1 MGESGMD
8 SALKQTLKNLCYS
21 NGWSYGVFWRFD
33 RRNSMLLTM
42 EDAYY
47 EQKMGPLVDNMLLKF
62 HILGEGII
70 GQAALTGKHQWI
82 FSQPHGQG
90 SDCIRNENIFQV
102 ESELHDQF
110 SSGIK
115 TIAVVSVGRRGV
127 VQFGSTQKIFERL
140 EFLDEA
146 EKLFYDM
153 GSRHGYMPL
162 EIETCNL
169 DGLFGSLTSGGNFYY
184 ENVTTDEDGCSREPP
199 GWSCSLQNLTE
210 PSCFVHEIQNPNM
223 NLDTNYRINCLATNT
238 PCPSPWN
245 SEGSIFTN
253 TPLLSEMGLWDPSIA
268 HPKKAN
274 GLELGGN
281 ADQNLQ
287 GGSAFTSFYCTA
299 ELVDAESHTLDSF
312 GKTKQKHDSF
322 DTSAGLLDSVISQ
335 QRSTE
340 EFNLPDFTTD
350 HSRSFTMDNLSQWF
364 SPSPQQHIH
373 GAGATMTNDPSFS
386 VGVISMPSIQIV
398 GDAVFDI
405 PVIKATNSVQ
415 SSITDAF
422 ISNIEKS
429 STVHDNGK
437 DPLSDIGMDFR
448 FRKAGES
455 SEDVIMPLLHG
466 KNSAV
471 TSGISSST
479 SELDVHSITGKRK
492 GLFSE
497 LGLEE
502 LLGGVSNSSYVTK
515 SSVEDQF
522 STVKRMKTGISSSSF
537 HQYQLEGL
545 SCSVGSMNLVQS
557 SHTWDNSNN
566 TILNKEVHQKSQV
579 GVWIDDSYSV
589 NAENSAAAISKK
601 PTRKRA
607 KPGESTRPRPKD
619 RQLIQDHIKE
629 LRGIIPHSGKQLSID
644 HLLEKTIKY
653 LLFLQGVT
661 KYADKIKQAD
671 EPKLIGQKNGKL
683 QKHNTISGDA
693 TWAFEVGAQS
703 FPIVVK
709 DLNPPG
715 QMLIEMLCEDRGF
728 FLEIAEVIRGFPLN
742 ILKGVMELQ
751 EDMIWARFMV
761 ETDKQVERTGII
773 WSLLPLLQ
781 QKESSVID
789 SATQR
794 SLHMD
799 GGISLLNSY
808 QQPLLLPTLSLA
820 ETHQYLG
827 HTFKGSSS
835 TLRIHI

>member
-1 MGESGMD
+1 MGESGMG
-8 SALKQTLKNLCYS
+8 SALKQTLKNLCCS
-21 NGWSYGVFWRFD
+21 NGWSYGVFWSFD
-33 RRNSMLLTM
+33 HRNSMLLTM

-47 EQKMGPLVDNMLLKF
+47 EQQMGPLADNMLLKF

-70 GQAALTGKHQWI
+70 GQAAFTGKHQWI

-90 SDCIRNENIFQV
+90 SDSTRNENIFQD

-110 SSGIK
+110 SYGIK

-140 EFLDEA
+140 EFLAET

-153 GSRHGYMPL
+153 GSCHGQTPL
-162 EIETCNL
+162 EIETCNR
-169 DGLFGSLTSGGNFYY
+169 DGLFASLMSAGNFYN
-184 ENVTTDEDGCSREPP
+184 ENVTTEQGGCSREPP
-199 GWSCSLQNLTE
+199 GWSCSLQSFTE
-210 PSCFVHEIQNPNM
+210 SSRFVHEIQNQNM
-223 NLDTNYRINCLATNT
+223 NFDKISCISCLATNT
-238 PCPSPWN
+238 PCTSPWS
-245 SEGSIFTN
+245 SEVSILTSYE
-253 TPLLSEMGLWDPSIA
+253 TSLPSEMGVWDPSIA
-268 HPKKAN
+268 LPKTAN

-281 ADQNLQ
+281 TEQNLQ
-287 GGSAFTSFYCTA
+287 GGSPLASFYCTG

-312 GKTKQKHDSF
+312 GKRKQKQHSF
-322 DTSAGLLDSVISQ
+322 DTSAGLLDSIISL

-340 EFNLPDFTTD
+340 EFNLADFTTD
-350 HSRSFTMDNLSQWF
+350 LSSSFTMDNLSQWF
-364 SPSPQQHIH
+364 SPSPQQNIH
-373 GAGATMTNDPSFS
+373 GEGATMTSDPSCS

-398 GDAVFDI
+398 GDAVLDI
-405 PVIKATNSVQ
+405 PVIKATNSSQ
-415 SSITDAF
+415 SSVTDAF
-422 ISNIEKS
+422 ISNIDKS
-429 STVHDNGK
+429 SAVHDNGK
-437 DPLSDIGMDFR
+437 DPFSGIGMNFR
-448 FRKAGES
+448 FQKAGES

-466 KNSAV
+466 NNTAV

-479 SELDVHSITGKRK
+479 SELDVHSMTGKRK

-502 LLGGVSNSSYVTK
+502 LLGGVNNSSYVTK
-515 SSVEDQF
+515 SSVEDQI
-522 STVKRMKTGISSSSF
+522 STIKRRKTGVSSSNF
-537 HQYQLEGL
+537 HQDQLEGL
-545 SCSVGSMNLVQS
+545 SYSGGSMNLVQH

-566 TILNKEVHQKSQV
+566 TIFNKEVHQKSQV
-579 GVWIDDSYSV
+579 GLWIDDSYSV
-589 NAENSAAAISKK
+589 NAENPVAATSKK

-683 QKHNTISGDA
+683 EKHNTISGDA

-761 ETDKQVERTGII
+761 EADKQVERTGII

-781 QKESSVID
+781 QKESSGID
-789 SATQR
+789 SATQP
-794 SLHMD
+794 SVDMD

-808 QQPLLLPTLSLA
+808 QQPLLLPTVSLA
-820 ETHQYLG
+820 D
-827 HTFKGSSS
+827 
-835 TLRIHI
+835 TLQ

>member
-1 MGESGMD
+1 MGESGMC

-33 RRNSMLLTM
+33 HRNSMLLTM

-90 SDCIRNENIFQV
+90 SDSTQNENIFQD

-115 TIAVVSVGRRGV
+115 TVAVVSVGRRGV

-140 EFLDEA
+140 EFLAEA

-153 GSRHGYMPL
+153 GSCHAHMPL
-162 EIETCNL
+162 ESNTCNL
-169 DGLFGSLTSGGNFYY
+169 DGLFASLTSGGNFYH
-184 ENVTTDEDGCSREPP
+184 ENMTTEQGGCSRESP

-210 PSCFVHEIQNPNM
+210 SSCFVHDIQSPNM
-223 NLDTNYRINCLATNT
+223 NLDTNSHINCLATNT

-245 SEGSIFTN
+245 SEGSILTSYE
-253 TPLLSEMGLWDPSIA
+253 TPLALPSEMGVWDPSIA
-268 HPKKAN
+268 RPKKAN
-274 GLELGGN
+274 RLELGGN
-281 ADQNLQ
+281 AEQNLQ
-287 GGSAFTSFYCTA
+287 GGSAFTSFYCTG
-299 ELVDAESHTLDSF
+299 ELVDAESHTLDSY
-312 GKTKQKHDSF
+312 GKTKQKQVSF
-322 DTSAGLLDSVISQ
+322 DTSSGLLDSVISQ

-350 HSRSFTMDNLSQWF
+350 LSRSFTMDNLSQWF

-373 GAGATMTNDPSFS
+373 GAGATMTSDPSCL
-386 VGVISMPSIQIV
+386 VGVISMPSIHIV
-398 GDAVFDI
+398 GDAVSDI
-405 PVIKATNSVQ
+405 PLIKATNSSQ

-422 ISNIEKS
+422 ISNIEKP

-437 DPLSDIGMDFR
+437 DPFSGIGMDFR

-455 SEDVIMPLLHG
+455 SEDAIMPLFHG
-466 KNSAV
+466 NNSAV
-471 TSGISSST
+471 TSGISSPT
-479 SELDVHSITGKRK
+479 SEMDVHSITGKRK

-522 STVKRMKTGISSSSF
+522 STVKRMKTGISSSNF

-589 NAENSAAAISKK
+589 NAGNSVSAISKK

-629 LRGIIPHSGKQLSID
+629 LRGIIPHSGKLSID

-671 EPKLIGQKNGKL
+671 EPKLIGQKNGNL

-761 ETDKQVERTGII
+761 EADKQVERTGII

-781 QKESSVID
+781 QKESSAIG
-789 SATQR
+789 SATQP

-808 QQPLLLPTLSLA
+808 QQPLMLPTVSLA
-820 ETHQYLG
+820 ETHQ
-827 HTFKGSSS
+827 
-835 TLRIHI
+835 